1 MHPAGRQAEA
11 TYLGGRK
18 ITVLEGLL
26 STQAEQLYIT
36 LLRDAGA
43 SEVRDPDRLAE
54 YGDAVPELLEK
65 AFARMADDGHRL
77 IPVEPRLAIQAA
89 VLALE
94 RHMLDEHEAC
104 ARAIAAMSA
113 LDNTQVLSPM
123 AVEPGHLARG
133 VAAEEAAHI
142 SVDIVAAAQRE
153 VMTFQ
158 MESGLGRSATGI
170 PSKLRAAEKLRHRGV
185 RMRCIFDTGYLASP
199 RGQGVVE
206 RFTNDGFEVRAVH
219 GLPGSMMLVDGTT
232 ALLPVDSRAVGGAV
246 VVNDKTITDQLRSA
260 FEVHWTRSV
269 PLIEDG
275 TPGDRAPSR
284 MQRQILGMLAA
295 GMKDESIARNLGVSL
310 RTLRRSIT
318 GMSESAGVPTRF
330 ALAVVATR
338 RGWIGAQAVDGLP
351 ARSGV
356 ERRAEDLAG
365 RRTA

>member
-1 MHPAGRQAEA
+1 
-11 TYLGGRK
+11 
-18 ITVLEGLL
+18 VLEGLL
-26 STQAEQLYIT
+26 STQGEQLYMT
-36 LLRDAGA
+36 LLRGDGA
-43 SEVRDPDRLAE
+43 SEVHDLDKVAE
-54 YGDAVPELLEK
+54 GGDAMRELLEK
-65 AFARMADDGHRL
+65 AFARVADDGRRL

-89 VLALE
+89 VLAME

-113 LDNTQVLSPM
+113 LEVTQVPSPM
-123 AVEPGHLARG
+123 AVEPAHLARG
-133 VAAEEAAHI
+133 VEAEEAAHI

-158 MESGLGRSATGI
+158 TESGLGRSVTGI

-185 RMRCIFDTGYLASP
+185 RMRCIFDTEYLASP

-206 RFTNDGFEVRAVH
+206 RFANDGFEVRAVH
-219 GLPGSMMLVDGTT
+219 GLPGAMTLVDGRMV
-232 ALLPVDSRAVGGAV
+232 LLPVESRAVGGAV
-246 VVNDKTITDQLRSA
+246 VVNDKTIADQLRSA

-269 PLIEDG
+269 PLVLDG
-275 TPGDRAPSR
+275 TLGDGAPSR
-284 MQRQILGMLAA
+284 PQRQILGMLAA

-338 RGWIGAQAVDGLP
+338 RGWIGVRAVDRL
-351 ARSGV
+351 AVRSD
-356 ERRAEDLAG
+356 AEQRTEALAG
-365 RRTA
+365 RRPA

>member
-1 MHPAGRQAEA
+1 
-11 TYLGGRK
+11 
-18 ITVLEGLL
+18 VLEGLL
-26 STQAEQLYIT
+26 STQGEQLYIA
-36 LLRDAGA
+36 LLLGDRA
-43 SEVRDPDRLAE
+43 SAVRDLGRPAE
-54 YGDAVPELLEK
+54 RGDATRELLEK
-65 AFARMADDGHRL
+65 AFARVADDGRRL

-89 VLALE
+89 VLAME
-94 RHMLDEHEAC
+94 RHMLDEHETC

-113 LDNTQVLSPM
+113 LEDTQVPSPM

-133 VAAEEAAHI
+133 VAAEEASHI

-158 MESGLGRSATGI
+158 TESGLGRSATGI

-199 RGQGVVE
+199 QGQGVVE
-206 RFTNDGFEVRAVH
+206 RFASDGFEVRAVH
-219 GLPGSMMLVDGTT
+219 GLPGAMTLV
-232 ALLPVDSRAVGGAV
+232 PVDSRAVGGAV

-269 PLIEDG
+269 PLVEDG
-275 TPGDRAPSR
+275 TPDDRALSR
-284 MQRQILGMLAA
+284 IQRQILGMLAA

-338 RGWIGAQAVDGLP
+338 RGWVSAQAGATLAARPDVELQPQALP
-351 ARSGV
+351 
-356 ERRAEDLAG
+356 RRK
-365 RRTA
+365 TA